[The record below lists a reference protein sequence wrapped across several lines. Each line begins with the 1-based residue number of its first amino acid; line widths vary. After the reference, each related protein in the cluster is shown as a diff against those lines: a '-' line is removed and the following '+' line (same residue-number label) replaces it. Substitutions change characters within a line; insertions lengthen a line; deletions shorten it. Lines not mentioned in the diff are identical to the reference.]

1 MSAKRR
7 AAGPAVTRKPRKP
20 GTTRR
25 RLRRVLK
32 WFLIVALVGTLLLV
46 GGFVYLYK
54 TTPIPDPN
62 KDFQTQ
68 TSFVYY
74 NDGKTELGQYATQN
88 RQIIS
93 LQRHAAD
100 SCRTPWSPPRTAPS
114 GPTAA
119 STPRASSARRSTT
132 PAAVRRRARPRS
144 PSST

>member
-1 MSAKRR
+1 
-7 AAGPAVTRKPRKP
+7 VTRKPKQP

-25 RLRRVLK
+25 RLRKVLK
-32 WFLIVALVGTLLLV
+32 WFLIVALVGTLALI
-46 GGFVYLYK
+46 GGFIYLYK

-74 NDGKTELGQYATQN
+74 ADGKSQLGSYASGTPSS
-88 RQIIS
+88 R
-93 LQRHAAD
+93 R
-100 SCRTPWSPPRTAPS
+100 RTGPS

-132 PAAVRRRARPRS
+132 RAVARPRVRPRS
-144 PSST
+144 PSSTSRSCT